1 MAKQRSQAADERRAF
16 WRAALELQRESGLTI
31 RAFCQQE
38 QLAESAFHF
47 WKRELR
53 REQVPAI
60 VKEPKARAKPA
71 VPPVT
76 AQKAFVPVQ
85 MSSVAA
91 PSSASAAASL
101 VIELVSGTTLRVAEG
116 CSRELL
122 RNVLEA
128 LRC

>member
-1 MAKQRSQAADERRAF
+1 MAKQRSQSADERWAF

-31 RAFCQQE
+31 RAFCKQE

-47 WKRELR
+47 WKRELQ

-71 VPPVT
+71 VSPVT
-76 AQKAFVPVQ
+76 APKAFVPVQ
-85 MSSVAA
+85 VSPVAA
-91 PSSASAAASL
+91 PPSAAAFL

-116 CSRELL
+116 CSGELL
-122 RNVLEA
+122 QNALEA